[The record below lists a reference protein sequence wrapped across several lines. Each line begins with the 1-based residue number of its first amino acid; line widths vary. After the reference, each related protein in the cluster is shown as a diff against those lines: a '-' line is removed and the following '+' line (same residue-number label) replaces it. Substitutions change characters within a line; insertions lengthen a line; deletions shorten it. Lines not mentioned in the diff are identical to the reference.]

1 MNITLPSLT
10 DLHWPQD
17 LPRLTSTVLTQ
28 QNGLWYWQGLP
39 FTGYLYQIVS
49 QRHVEGF
56 YVEQGVVIA
65 PYFPELLA
73 SCCVAYGLEIQSTID
88 LTGFSFSD
96 FLGHTEYGTIN
107 MPYYLHGMTYNGRQQ
122 LFVDDQL
129 FTGRSQ
135 G

>member
-17 LPRLTSTVLTQ
+17 LPRLTSTLLTQ

-49 QRHVEGF
+49 QRHVESF

-73 SCCVAYGLEIQSTID
+73 SCCAAYGLEIQSTID
-88 LTGFSFSD
+88 ISGFSFDD
-96 FLGHTEYGTIN
+96 FLGHTQYGTVN
-107 MPYYLHGMTYNGRQQ
+107 MPYYLHGMTYNDRQQ